1 MTSPGL
7 TLKNI
12 CPGKRVAMAVI
23 LSEMDEKGTEY
34 PRGMKT
40 ITIPAHTSA
49 TCQDVLVKC
58 MKFVLPEDLDVSGG
72 IDSAICNPRYF
83 RARVFANYIDTD
95 FQCCDVIVTIP

>member
-23 LSEMDEKGTEY
+23 LSEMDEKGAEY